1 MGLSR
6 TVYEIDRDF
15 SRKSQNFPTLVF
27 CALAEEV
34 PLGIGYWGWGSDI
47 RQKTRMM
54 GLPGRQMMFD
64 DIFSRLDTM
73 HQRDRRTDRRIS
85 QQRPHLRITS
95 RGKNYVI
102 ILSVFFGMDLCSS
115 RNRRTINILRRIRRW
130 RWWWWWIFMRLSVP
144 GGNVA
149 DVDVQNQTK
158 PANCMTIV
166 SPSQS
171 NLWCVIWTNPC
182 LFYRTQECNQLTLLC
197 GAQSDVAGCWECW
210 CWCWICKQST
220 SQRAQR

>member
-102 ILSVFFGMDLCSS
+102 ILSVFL
-115 RNRRTINILRRIRRW
+115 
-130 RWWWWWIFMRLSVP
+130 
-144 GGNVA
+144 
-149 DVDVQNQTK
+149 
-158 PANCMTIV
+158 
-166 SPSQS
+166 
-171 NLWCVIWTNPC
+171 
-182 LFYRTQECNQLTLLC
+182 E
-197 GAQSDVAGCWECW
+197 
-210 CWCWICKQST
+210 WICVRRVLGALLIFCDVYEDDDDDDDEYS
-220 SQRAQR
+220 